1 MQRTSTLHYNILYC
15 IVLSCGLVLD
25 PRRTW
30 SHTHSFK
37 IHSSRLTLTLLV
49 NSSLCH
55 LHGDT
60 GGFSYVYLVKEISDL
75 NNTVHSGG
83 GADNGAA
90 SRSSSLTNGGS
101 SGGEKKDGTGG
112 GGDKTD
118 MVLKVTSILS
128 RQQRDIAEKEA
139 KLLSRLSHPSIIKM
153 YDTCYRTVQTGGG
166 MRGKKDNDGGKSKDR
181 PQHLIL
187 MELCEGGAA
196 MDVCTAM
203 ATSGERFDLSTLII
217 AFGQICN
224 AVSYLHAQRP
234 PIVHRDLKPAN
245 FLVKNG
251 AYKLCDFGSAVF
263 GHVDLKTPANRNEAE
278 EVIQKTTTQMFRAP
292 EMVDLYMAKKLTQAT
307 DVWALGACLYSLAFL
322 QNCYEEGS
330 NLAILSNKY
339 KIPED
344 NPYGDG
350 LVELLD
356 RMLTIDV
363 KGRADMTEVILC
375 LSAVYSGRPLPPR
388 KERSKKDKDKEKEK
402 ESKDSKGKSKKKK
415 NELAGTYRTDGQGI
429 VQEESLELD
438 PAEALAKTTEVK
450 KLNPNSAAARRRK
463 AAGGSAALHAPKADA
478 EGIDD
483 FGISKV
489 DNPFASA
496 AISEGTSA
504 VFGSF
509 EGNSEDTSDAMEGA
523 FGAGQDFS
531 SFNQESFAPDDEDA
545 APEAP
550 TPKGG
555 RERSRMKITAPRA
568 RSKSSGS
575 RGNEP
580 KETQTHRRGTSQE
593 RGRSSRTEDADGDVE
608 PTEKRRHRT
617 SSRSRGLVKKHATK
631 NDKTHEGDA
640 GKSAD
645 SKPRRSGTSSG
656 RSRRE
661 TSDDPA

>member
-1 MQRTSTLHYNILYC
+1 MNMVGCTTM
-15 IVLSCGLVLD
+15 V
-25 PRRTW
+25 
-30 SHTHSFK
+30 F
-37 IHSSRLTLTLLV
+37 LTLPLIIVRSFTH
-49 NSSLCH
+49 NNTF
-55 LHGDT
+55 T
-60 GGFSYVYLVKEISDL
+60 GGFSYVYLVKEISDSL
-75 NNTVHSGG
+75 NGTVHGGG

-90 SRSSSLTNGGS
+90 SRTSSLTNG
-101 SGGEKKDGTGG
+101 EKDKGNNV
-112 GGDKTD
+112 DKTD

-166 MRGKKDNDGGKSKDR
+166 GLRAKTQETKSKDR

-187 MELCEGGAA
+187 MEFCEGGPAL
-196 MDVCTAM
+196 DVCTTM
-203 ATSGERFDLSTLII
+203 ATAGERFDLSTLII

-356 RMLTIDV
+356 RMLTIDM
-363 KGRADMTEVILC
+363 KARADMTEVILC

-402 ESKDSKGKSKKKK
+402 DGKDAKSKSKKKK
-415 NELAGTYRTDGQGI
+415 NERAGTFRTDGQGI
-429 VQEESLELD
+429 IQEENLELD
-438 PAEALAKTTEVK
+438 PDQALAKNTEVK
-450 KLNPNSAAARRRK
+450 KLNPNSAAARRRQ
-463 AAGGSAALHAPKADA
+463 AASGSASLHNRRSVDT
-478 EGIDD
+478 EITDD
-483 FGISKV
+483 FAISKM

-496 AISEGTSA
+496 EISESASA

-509 EGNSEDTSDAMEGA
+509 EGKSEDASDDKDAMEGA
-523 FGAGQDFS
+523 FGSDQNWNLDP
-531 SFNQESFAPDDEDA
+531 ESFLGPDDDEDA
-545 APEAP
+545 APEGP
-550 TPKGG
+550 ESSG
-555 RERSRMKITAPRA
+555 RDRSRMKITAPRP
-568 RSKSSGS
+568 RSRSAGRASPKDTKKNSG
-575 RGNEP
+575 
-580 KETQTHRRGTSQE
+580 E
-593 RGRSSRTEDADGDVE
+593 RGRSLRTEDAVAIANAAATGFE
-608 PTEKRRHRT
+608 PPAEKRRQRT
-617 SSRSRGLVKKHATK
+617 SSKGRGLLKKHAAK
-631 NDKTHEGDA
+631 NDKAQEGDDA
-640 GKSAD
+640 GKD
-645 SKPRRSGTSSG
+645 SKPRRSATGSG
-656 RSRRE
+656 RSRRQP
-661 TSDDPA
+661 SDDAA